1 MAMGLVCYNPSMVK
15 VSKSVRIVLVKPR
28 NPLNI
33 AAAARAAQNFGFDD
47 LVVVAPYGPVWEEA
61 QTTAG
66 AGKWLRQARAV
77 SHLTEAIADRNW
89 VLGTSSL
96 ARRHPTEP
104 QRVLS
109 LEGLAAYSKR
119 QKGRDR
125 IAILFGSEKRGLTNE
140 DLSYCH
146 AILRIPT
153 SAKATSMNLG
163 QAVAV
168 CCYELRQLLDGSR
181 ARKTSRNSAAAS
193 CAQVGE
199 IIRLIDELHPLLGE
213 SEASHSGK
221 LRKRKERL
229 RQILMRWS
237 ITSQDLTLLFGLV
250 RDLSRK
256 VRNQ

>member
-1 MAMGLVCYNPSMVK
+1 MDSF
-15 VSKSVRIVLVKPR
+15 SKDVRIVLVKPR

-61 QTTAG
+61 QTAAG

-96 ARRHPTEP
+96 ARRHPPEP
-104 QRVLS
+104 QRVISLDALS
-109 LEGLAAYSKR
+109 AHFRSSRIPNRESPIPR
-119 QKGRDR
+119 SQRDR
-125 IAILFGSEKRGLTNE
+125 IAILFGSEKRGLTNA

-146 AILRIPT
+146 AILRIPA
-153 SAKATSMNLG
+153 SAKAASMNLG

-181 ARKTSRNSAAAS
+181 ARKASRNSAAVS

-199 IIRLIDELHPLLGE
+199 ITRLIDELDPLLGE
-213 SEASHSGK
+213 SEASHRGK

-229 RQILMRWS
+229 RQMLMRWS
-237 ITSQDLTLLFGLV
+237 ITSQDVTLLLGIV

-256 VRNQ
+256 VRQ